1 VASRQ
6 TRKASERD
14 AEEAAAP
21 ASRKAAAN
29 GRALVQK
36 AEAAVAAKA
45 EAAVSRSPSSSLAR
59 KAEAAV
65 ARAENR
71 NAKAAGRAGA
81 QAARAESRNAKAAG
95 RAGAQAARA
104 ESRNAK
110 AAGRAGAQA
119 ARKRRSAPNRKAPS
133 PSLTV
138 RGIGMAAG
146 GVMLG
151 LGVGLAVERALVGH
165 DRRRDDPEA
174 GERFGRLRGTRH
186 SLTSFDGTR
195 LHVEEFG
202 SGPCLVFSHGFS
214 LTQDAWHYQRRDLP
228 ASFRCVFFDQRG
240 HGRSGRPRKDDYSLR
255 AFAEDLRAVIDWTG
269 ESRVVVIAHSLAGMA
284 ALQFA
289 ALFPEEMGQRLAGLV
304 LVDTTYADALRG
316 MTGSLTARGAAQIQR
331 AAITAGFRFIG
342 QDPVRANQL
351 RRRGSDFGYL
361 GTRLFGFGSNP
372 SPSQVAFTDRLLAGT
387 DVEVWAKVFPSLI
400 DFDLSEVLEG
410 LALPTLIVCGD
421 KDRLTPPA
429 QARHMASKIAESRLL
444 ILEDAGHMAFLEEHE
459 VLDAEITEFARQ
471 ALGPKRRRRIGGV
484 VRRTR

>member
-6 TRKASERD
+6 SRKARERD
-14 AEEAAAP
+14 AEEAATP
-21 ASRKAAAN
+21 ASRKAAARGG
-29 GRALVQK
+29 GRSLVRK
-36 AEAAVAAKA
+36 AEAAVVAKA
-45 EAAVSRSPSSSLAR
+45 EAVAARNPESSLAR

-65 ARAENR
+65 ARKAESALR
-71 NAKAAGRAGA
+71 TSAPQRSRGAKT
-81 QAARAESRNAKAAG
+81 AARDG
-95 RAGAQAARA
+95 VPPAR
-104 ESRNAK
+104 
-110 AAGRAGAQA
+110 
-119 ARKRRSAPNRKAPS
+119 RRSPSRAKAPS

-138 RGIGMAAG
+138 RGIGLAAG

-151 LGVGLAVERALVGH
+151 LGVGLAVERALVGR

-195 LHVEEFG
+195 LHVEELG

-240 HGRSGRPRKDDYSLR
+240 HGRSGRPRDDNYSLQ

-289 ALFPEEMGQRLAGLV
+289 ASFPEEMGQRLAGLV
-304 LVDTTYADALRG
+304 LVDTTYADALLG
-316 MTGSLTARGAAQIQR
+316 MTASLTSRGAAQIQR
-331 AAITAGFRFIG
+331 AVITAGFRFIG

-372 SPSQVAFTDRLLAGT
+372 SPSQVAFTDRMLAAT

-400 DFDLSEVLEG
+400 NFDLSEVLER
-410 LALPTLIVCGD
+410 LELPTLIVCGD

-429 QARHMASKIAESRLL
+429 HARHMASKIAESRLL

-459 VLDAEITEFARQ
+459 VLDAEIANFARQ
-471 ALGPKRRRRIGGV
+471 VFSSRRRRRIGGV